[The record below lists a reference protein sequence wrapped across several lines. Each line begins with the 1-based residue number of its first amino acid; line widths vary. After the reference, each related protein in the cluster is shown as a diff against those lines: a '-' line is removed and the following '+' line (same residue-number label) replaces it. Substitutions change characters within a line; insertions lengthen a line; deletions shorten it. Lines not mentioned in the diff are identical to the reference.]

1 VKALWY
7 GYVTG
12 PVIGVLWAFVAA
24 TALAV
29 VLSFSTGDAFRPG
42 LWGSVVMGA
51 LVGLAAPDN
60 RASWLLAAGAAVI
73 GFALSYT
80 GFSPIHVAGTVGVGG
95 HLAAGAGFGLALAWP
110 VSVMMADAPRGALDR
125 HEWEEAVIRFL
136 TGFGYVFFTAAVAI
150 PFYVM
155 VMTSLKTQG
164 ELIANPLDFSIDLSQ
179 GWALFRSYE
188 ELFRDFNFGQY
199 MWTSFYVSVLTVLI
213 TLLFSIPGAYAV
225 ARLRFRGQKA
235 LSRSI
240 LLIYMVPM
248 IVLALPIYIAFS
260 VTGLQELDPGH
271 RDDLPGHDHSGRAL
285 HAAGLFPRASGGD
298 RGGGADGRAQP
309 VAGDLEDHAA
319 ALAARAGL
327 RLSLRFHDRVERVP
341 AGLHAA
347 GRSVQVHADAGDRL
361 AQLLGDPAP
370 APDGGGRDR
379 DGAGDGAVS
388 GSGEVHDP
396 GADGGVGQGMS
407 DMFDTIDAAPLDREA
422 ERILRLNDRGGYTV
436 PTAGTLSLPVELGFQ
451 RLRRPGASRPSIMDR
466 AWAEMET
473 ALLRPVGKRHGAAY
487 PVPPAPIRAISP
499 APRSGARR
507 RRWVGARA
515 SFHRRAS
522 PSRRWWPRVSHARG
536 V

>member
-42 LWGSVVMGA
+42 LWGSVAMGA

-260 VTGLQELDPGH
+260 VTGLRNSILGIVMIYPVTTIPVALYMLQGYF
-271 RDDLPGHDHSGRAL
+271 RGLPAEIEE
-285 HAAGLFPRASGGD
+285 AGLM
-298 RGGGADGRAQP
+298 DG
-309 VAGDLEDHAA
+309 LN
-319 ALAARAGL
+319 
-327 RLSLRFHDRVERVP
+327 RL
-341 AGLHAA
+341 
-347 GRSVQVHADAGDRL
+347 QVIWKITL
-361 AQLLGDPAP
+361 P
-370 APDGGGRDR
+370 
-379 DGAGDGAVS
+379 
-388 GSGEVHDP
+388 
-396 GADGGVGQGMS
+396 
-407 DMFDTIDAAPLDREA
+407 
-422 ERILRLNDRGGYTV
+422 
-436 PTAGTLSLPVELGFQ
+436 LSLPALASVSLYVFMIAWNEFLLAFMLLDDPSKFTLTRGIASLNSSEIPRQHLMAGAVIATVPVMALFLGLEKFMT
-451 RLRRPGASRPSIMDR
+451 RGL
-466 AWAEMET
+466 T
-473 ALLRPVGKRHGAAY
+473 AGSVKG
-487 PVPPAPIRAISP
+487 
-499 APRSGARR
+499 
-507 RRWVGARA
+507 
-515 SFHRRAS
+515 
-522 PSRRWWPRVSHARG
+522 
-536 V
+536 